1 MPVSQPPPGARRRL
15 RKKTAPGA
23 DGWAEE
29 AVHRSA
35 GGNTA
40 AVSPT
45 RAAKKFKSCT
55 KLEDPSCSGTA
66 ATSSESAARAP
77 AASAAASAPSATG
90 GVPACGAAQQALANA
105 SQVAL
110 ACTPVACVVG
120 SPCEGTRSCPGSA
133 GTAISLSAPRS
144 VEGGGGLGPCGSDS
158 PGATGAGG
166 KGSARACE
174 ARESGGTVSS
184 LALCPRQPD
193 GSSIKLI
200 GGPSLARPHS

>member
-1 MPVSQPPPGARRRL
+1 MPLPQPSGTRRRL

-23 DGWAEE
+23 CGFVEE
-29 AVHRSA
+29 PGQRSA
-35 GGNTA
+35 GSTTSA
-40 AVSPT
+40 CSPT
-45 RAAKKFKSCT
+45 RVAKKLKIGT
-55 KLEDPSCSGTA
+55 DPEDPSGSGTA
-66 ATSSESAARAP
+66 TSSSDSAARAP
-77 AASAAASAPSATG
+77 AASAAASAPSSTG
-90 GVPACGAAQQALANA
+90 GVPACGAAQQALASA
-105 SQVAL
+105 LQVAL

-174 ARESGGTVSS
+174 ARESGRTVSS
-184 LALCPRQPD
+184 LAQCPRQPD
-193 GSSIKLI
+193 GPSIKRI
-200 GGPSLARPHS
+200 GGSSPARPHL